1 MANWFDIQLQDSI
14 SNCENVDQKSADFI
28 SQQDDFILQSKVD
41 FSLSELP
48 SDFSPNE
55 FLSIRDNQLDIDNK
69 TINSHNVEVN
79 LMIEK
84 LLNEIYCNLKSNRSR
99 GYSIS
104 SDSSYSTI
112 EFQSKPPLRKT
123 FLKAKGYI

>member
-1 MANWFDIQLQDSI
+1 MSNWFDIQLQDSV
-14 SNCENVDQKSADFI
+14 SNCEHADQQSVNLID
-28 SQQDDFILQSKVD
+28 QHDDYILQSEMD

-48 SDFSPNE
+48 SDLNRNE
-55 FLSIRDNQLDIDNK
+55 FLSKSDNQLDIFNLATNSDN
-69 TINSHNVEVN
+69 VQVN

-84 LLNEIYCNLKSNRSR
+84 LLSEIYCNLKSNRSR

-104 SDSSYSTI
+104 SDSSYSTN

>member
-1 MANWFDIQLQDSI
+1 MSNWFDIQLQDSV
-14 SNCENVDQKSADFI
+14 SNCEHADQQSVDLIGQH
-28 SQQDDFILQSKVD
+28 DDYILQSEID

-48 SDFSPNE
+48 SDLNPNE
-55 FLSIRDNQLDIDNK
+55 FLSKSDNQLDIENK
-69 TINSHNVEVN
+69 RTNSDNVEVN

-104 SDSSYSTI
+104 SDSSYSTN